1 MPIADF
7 APRYLKR
14 SIKKVATSVSKRSK
28 QAEISPE
35 ELYRA
40 IQLKAYELYEQR
52 GGAEGSEVDDWVKA
66 ESLIKSQYGKSTS

>member
-14 SIKKVATSVSKRSK
+14 SIKKVVTSVSKGSK

-35 ELYRA
+35 EFYRA
-40 IQLKAYELYEQR
+40 VQLKAYELYEQR
-52 GGAEGSEVDDWVKA
+52 AGADGSEIDDWVKA
-66 ESLIKSQYGKSTS
+66 ESLIKSQYEKSAS

>member
-14 SIKKVATSVSKRSK
+14 SIKKVVTSVSKRSK

-35 ELYRA
+35 ELYRT

-52 GGAEGSEVDDWVKA
+52 AGAEGSEVDDWVKA
-66 ESLIKSQYGKSTS
+66 ESLIKSQYEKSAS